1 MVVLLTILGTIFL
14 IVSAIF
20 WSETPKLRTVSI
32 VIATVAAILMTL
44 CYVGSVLAQY
54 IFANGT
60 FLAQKEGQYIGIP
73 LNKCVDN
80 FGNVTCAKVVGNKF
94 DKKK

>member
-1 MVVLLTILGTIFL
+1 MIYIDSNMVALLAILGTIFL

-44 CYVGSVLAQY
+44 CYVGSVFAQY
-54 IFANGT
+54 MIEFT
-60 FLAQKEGQYIGIP
+60 R
-73 LNKCVDN
+73 
-80 FGNVTCAKVVGNKF
+80 
-94 DKKK
+94 

>member
-20 WSETPKLRTVSI
+20 WSEAPKLRTVSI

-54 IFANGT
+54 MMEFT
-60 FLAQKEGQYIGIP
+60 K
-73 LNKCVDN
+73 
-80 FGNVTCAKVVGNKF
+80 
-94 DKKK
+94 

>member
-20 WSETPKLRTVSI
+20 WSETPKLRVVSI

-44 CYVGSVLAQY
+44 CYVGSVFAQY
-54 IFANGT
+54 MIEFT
-60 FLAQKEGQYIGIP
+60 K
-73 LNKCVDN
+73 
-80 FGNVTCAKVVGNKF
+80 
-94 DKKK
+94 